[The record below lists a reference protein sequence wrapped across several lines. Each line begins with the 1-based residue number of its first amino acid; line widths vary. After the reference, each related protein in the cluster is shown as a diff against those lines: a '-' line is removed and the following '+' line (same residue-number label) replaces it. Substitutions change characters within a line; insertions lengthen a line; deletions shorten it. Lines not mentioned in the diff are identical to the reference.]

1 MISKLKIH
9 KFLGYR
15 NEKNW
20 HKLDVAVEVIQDFL
34 NCDPVDIGR
43 LQADTYDH
51 IDKVYDEEQEE
62 TSQEE
67 WIKGYKEWKSMGE
80 RKLEKEFKQ
89 YREDVFKAVTKQTL
103 PPGTQPGCADW
114 VEPTA
119 EEWKDTE
126 EDK

>member
-9 KFLGYR
+9 KFLGNR
-15 NEKNW
+15 NEKND

-43 LQADTYDH
+43 LQADTFDH

-67 WIKGYKEWKSMGE
+67 WIKGYREWKSVGE
-80 RKLEKEFKQ
+80 RRLEKEFKQ
-89 YREDVFKAVTKQTL
+89 YREDVFKAVTEQTL

-119 EEWKDTE
+119 EEWKDAE

>member
-67 WIKGYKEWKSMGE
+67 WIKGYREWKSVGE

>member
-67 WIKGYKEWKSMGE
+67 WIKGYREWKSVGE

-89 YREDVFKAVTKQTL
+89 YREDVFKAVTEQTL

-119 EEWKDTE
+119 EEWKDAE

>member
-89 YREDVFKAVTKQTL
+89 YREDVFKAITKQTL

>member
-9 KFLGYR
+9 KFLGNR
-15 NEKNW
+15 NGKNQ
-20 HKLDVAVEVIQDFL
+20 HKLEVAVEVIQDFL
-34 NCDPVDIGR
+34 NCDPIDIGR

-67 WIKGYKEWKSMGE
+67 WIKGYREWKSVGE
-80 RKLEKEFKQ
+80 RRLEKEFKQ

-119 EEWKDTE
+119 EEWKDAE

>member
-67 WIKGYKEWKSMGE
+67 WIDGYRKWKYGIKS
-80 RKLEKEFKQ
+80 
-89 YREDVFKAVTKQTL
+89 
-103 PPGTQPGCADW
+103 
-114 VEPTA
+114 
-119 EEWKDTE
+119 
-126 EDK
+126 

>member
-9 KFLGYR
+9 KFLGNR
-15 NEKNW
+15 NEKND

-89 YREDVFKAVTKQTL
+89 YREDVFKAITKQTL

>member
-9 KFLGYR
+9 KFLGNR

-62 TSQEE
+62 TSQKE
-67 WIKGYKEWKSMGE
+67 WLEGYREWKSVGE
-80 RKLEKEFKQ
+80 RRLEKEFKQ
-89 YREDVFKAVTKQTL
+89 YREDVFKAVTEQTL

-114 VEPTA
+114 DGGPP
-119 EEWKDTE
+119 EEENK
-126 EDK
+126 

>member
-9 KFLGYR
+9 KFLGNR
-15 NEKNW
+15 NEKNE

-62 TSQEE
+62 TSQKE
-67 WIKGYKEWKSMGE
+67 WLEGYREWKSVGE
-80 RKLEKEFKQ
+80 RRLEKEFKQ
-89 YREDVFKAVTKQTL
+89 YREDVFKAVTEQTL
-103 PPGTQPGCADW
+103 PPGTQSGCADW
-114 VEPTA
+114 DGGPP
-119 EEWKDTE
+119 EEENK
-126 EDK
+126 

>member
-9 KFLGYR
+9 KFLGNR
-15 NEKNW
+15 NEKND

-62 TSQEE
+62 ISISQEE
-67 WIKGYKEWKSMGE
+67 WIDGYRKWKHEIKS
-80 RKLEKEFKQ
+80 
-89 YREDVFKAVTKQTL
+89 
-103 PPGTQPGCADW
+103 
-114 VEPTA
+114 
-119 EEWKDTE
+119 
-126 EDK
+126 

>member
-9 KFLGYR
+9 KFLGNR
-15 NEKNW
+15 NEKND

-67 WIKGYKEWKSMGE
+67 WIKGYREWKSVGE

-119 EEWKDTE
+119 EEWKDAE

>member
-9 KFLGYR
+9 KFLGNR
-15 NEKNW
+15 NEKNQ
-20 HKLDVAVEVIQDFL
+20 HKLEVAVEVIQDFL
-34 NCDPVDIGR
+34 NCDPIDIGR
-43 LQADTYDH
+43 LQAVTYDH

-67 WIKGYKEWKSMGE
+67 WIKGYREWKSVGE

-119 EEWKDTE
+119 EEWKDAE

>member
-9 KFLGYR
+9 KFLGNR
-15 NEKNW
+15 NEKND

-62 TSQEE
+62 ISISQEKWLNGYRKWKYE
-67 WIKGYKEWKSMGE
+67 IKS
-80 RKLEKEFKQ
+80 
-89 YREDVFKAVTKQTL
+89 
-103 PPGTQPGCADW
+103 
-114 VEPTA
+114 
-119 EEWKDTE
+119 
-126 EDK
+126 

>member
-9 KFLGYR
+9 KFLGNR
-15 NEKNW
+15 NEKND

-62 TSQEE
+62 ISISQ
-67 WIKGYKEWKSMGE
+67 KEWLNGYRKWKYEIKS
-80 RKLEKEFKQ
+80 
-89 YREDVFKAVTKQTL
+89 
-103 PPGTQPGCADW
+103 
-114 VEPTA
+114 
-119 EEWKDTE
+119 
-126 EDK
+126 

>member
-15 NEKNW
+15 NEKNQ
-20 HKLDVAVEVIQDFL
+20 HKLEVAVEVIQDFL

-62 TSQEE
+62 TSQKE
-67 WIKGYKEWKSMGE
+67 WLEGYREWKSVGE
-80 RKLEKEFKQ
+80 RRLEKEFKQ
-89 YREDVFKAVTKQTL
+89 YREDVFKAVTEQTL

>member
-62 TSQEE
+62 ISISQEK
-67 WIKGYKEWKSMGE
+67 WLNGYRKWKE
-80 RKLEKEFKQ
+80 
-89 YREDVFKAVTKQTL
+89 TK
-103 PPGTQPGCADW
+103 
-114 VEPTA
+114 
-119 EEWKDTE
+119 
-126 EDK
+126 

>member
-9 KFLGYR
+9 KFLGNR
-15 NEKNW
+15 NEKND

-62 TSQEE
+62 ISISQAE
-67 WIKGYKEWKSMGE
+67 WINGYRKWKHEIKS
-80 RKLEKEFKQ
+80 K
-89 YREDVFKAVTKQTL
+89 
-103 PPGTQPGCADW
+103 
-114 VEPTA
+114 
-119 EEWKDTE
+119 
-126 EDK
+126 

>member
-9 KFLGYR
+9 KFLGNR
-15 NEKNW
+15 NEKND
-20 HKLDVAVEVIQDFL
+20 HKLDVDVEVIQDFL

-62 TSQEE
+62 TSQKE
-67 WIKGYKEWKSMGE
+67 WLEGYREWKSVGE

-119 EEWKDTE
+119 EEWKDAE